1 MPDVLS
7 TRSLRAAGAPQS
19 RAGARAGLAAAA
31 AVWAW
36 LFLNDAVT
44 RAPVGTAALVGRA
57 LLSVGTPAD
66 PRALATAAAPVWV
79 DVVAFTAALC
89 GLWAAAG
96 VLVLRAVRAASR
108 TPSLLV
114 LTITLG
120 IYLQFAVVV
129 IAAVLAAED
138 LGRRVWLNVVAGN
151 VVGSAALWWYVVH
164 THPEVRTE
172 YPLAGDDP
180 ADGSG
185 A

>member
-1 MPDVLS
+1 MPDALS
-7 TRSLRAAGAPQS
+7 TRSLRAVGAPQS

-36 LFLNDAVT
+36 PFLSDAVT
-44 RAPVGTAALVGRA
+44 RAPVGTALVGRG

-89 GLWAAAG
+89 RLWVAAG

>member
-1 MPDVLS
+1 MSDITS
-7 TRSLRAAGAPQS
+7 TRTLLGTGS
-19 RAGARAGLAAAA
+19 RGGGTRAGLAAAA
-31 AVWAW
+31 AVWVW
-36 LFLNDAVT
+36 LFLSDVVS
-44 RAPVGTAALVGRA
+44 RAPVGTAAVLGRGLLGVQTLDAPPGRA
-57 LLSVGTPAD
+57 PAG
-66 PRALATAAAPVWV
+66 APTWV
-79 DVVAFTAALC
+79 AILVFTASLGAL
-89 GLWAAAG
+89 WVAAG
-96 VLVLRAVRAASR
+96 VLVMRAVRGAPR
-108 TPSLLV
+108 TPSLL
-114 LTITLG
+114 LLAITLG

-151 VVGSAALWWYVVH
+151 VVGSATLWWYVVH

>member
-36 LFLNDAVT
+36 PFLSDAVT
-44 RAPVGTAALVGRA
+44 RAPVGTALVGRG

-89 GLWAAAG
+89 GLLAAAG
-96 VLVLRAVRAASR
+96 VLVLRAVGAASR